1 MPGRGS
7 STWAAGASVRLK
19 KRTAWVLVAAV
30 AAVAIG
36 AAAVGA
42 LALLLRGNQS
52 PSATWANKT
61 YLYLNLD
68 GEIPEQPPV
77 ELPNFLER
85 RPPTLR
91 TLVESID
98 RAGSDGKV
106 DALVLRVSMLPD
118 AGWGKVQELRD
129 AITRFRRS
137 NKPAYAHLEFA

>member
-1 MPGRGS
+1 M
-7 STWAAGASVRLK
+7 K

-42 LALLLRGNQS
+42 LALLLRGSN
-52 PSATWANKT
+52 ATTSWAGKS

-68 GEIPEQPPV
+68 GAIPEQPPV

-91 TLVESID
+91 TLVDSID
-98 RAGSDGKV
+98 RAGSDSRV
-106 DALVLRVSMLPD
+106 DALVLRVTFLPD
-118 AGWGKVQELRD
+118 AGWG
-129 AITRFRRS
+129 
-137 NKPAYAHLEFA
+137 